1 MIKLD
6 FRKPAFQQGI
16 NCLFGLAAGFYSW
29 IMMGIAYEILP
40 GIVFGSIAIA
50 TSVILVNAQQEISTL
65 ASLSLIPLGLIL
77 MVYGMNSWP
86 YLSFAE
92 RLTESLLSVFYAGY
106 FIFGVVHGLLFIGEL
121 IKGDTP

>member
-1 MIKLD
+1 MINLN
-6 FRKPAFQQGI
+6 FRKSTQKQGI

-29 IMMGIAYEILP
+29 IMMGIAYEMLP
-40 GIVFGSIAIA
+40 GIIFGSVAIAIG
-50 TSVILVNAQQEISTL
+50 VILMNTQQEISTL
-65 ASLSLIPLGLIL
+65 ASFSLIPLGLII

-106 FIFGVVHGLLFIGEL
+106 FIFGVIHGVVFIGEL
-121 IKGDTP
+121 MKGDTP

>member
-1 MIKLD
+1 MINLN
-6 FRKPAFQQGI
+6 FRKPTQKQGI

-29 IMMGIAYEILP
+29 IMMGTAYETFPSI
-40 GIVFGSIAIA
+40 IFGSIAIA
-50 TSVILVNAQQEISTL
+50 IGVILINTQQEISTL
-65 ASLSLIPLGLIL
+65 ACSSLIPLGLII

-106 FIFGVVHGLLFIGEL
+106 FIFGVIHGVVFIGEL
-121 IKGDTP
+121 MKGDTP

>member
-1 MIKLD
+1 MIHLN
-6 FRKPAFQQGI
+6 FRKTTGQQGI

-29 IMMGIAYEILP
+29 LMMGIAYEILP

-50 TSVILVNAQQEISTL
+50 IGIILVNVQQEISTL
-65 ASLSLIPLGLIL
+65 ACLSLIPLGLIL
-77 MVYGMNSWP
+77 IVYGMNTWP

-106 FIFGVVHGLLFIGEL
+106 FIYGVIHGVLFIGEM
-121 IKGDTP
+121 IMGDG